1 MADAWRVALV
11 ALLAAPAAGCITHY
25 IDQKVGITDAK
36 ALHTTGVPARARI
49 VKISD
54 SGMTIN
60 EDPVV
65 DFVLEIR
72 RDDGST
78 YQATTRAPI
87 SRLDVPR
94 FQPGAEVPIRIDPGN
109 PAHVAIDAYTYKY

>member
-1 MADAWRVALV
+1 VAGPWGVALV

-25 IDQKVGITDAK
+25 IDQKTGIADAK
-36 ALHTTGVPARARI
+36 TLHTTGVPAQARI

-54 SGMTIN
+54 TGMTIN

-72 RDDGST
+72 RQDGTT
-78 YQATTRAPI
+78 YQASTRAPI

-94 FQPGAEVPIRIDPGN
+94 FQPGADVPIRIDPNN
-109 PAHVAIDAYTYKY
+109 PAHVAIDAYTYK